1 MVRGTLPKH
10 VDRFLDRHGKP
21 RHYYRPV
28 KHGPRL
34 VLRGMPDS
42 DEFERSYADAV
53 RRYPALLA
61 GFSTSRDAAS
71 FEEVS
76 LAK

>member
-1 MVRGTLPKH
+1 MRGTLPKH
-10 VDRFLDRHGKP
+10 VDRFIDRHGKP

-28 KHGPRL
+28 KNGPRI
-34 VLRGMPDS
+34 VLRGKPDS
-42 DEFERSYADAV
+42 VEFERSYADAV
-53 RRYPALLA
+53 RRYPVLLA
-61 GFSTSRDAAS
+61 GFSAPRGAAS